1 METLSESSTGEPFYQ
16 ANKEAHRFYL
26 RKLDQECNKKLGGR
40 FASFFDAPARSPRF
54 TYLSPRDK
62 SLQSPRFPGA
72 LHALY
77 RQPEAQ
83 AVIAN
88 AWCKSLPSNERNLRR
103 LLSERLPLP
112 GRARGSPSFNSKG
125 TLPAQFDHAGRLCS
139 RPICQFASHS
149 PRSLCASP
157 DPPPDRL
164 IEMREEQAQRLER
177 LLRKVRPGKGPDA
190 PLIRAAELRLKR
202 LQEPLPVQEQLEPE
216 VKLEEEGVVPPIAED
231 PELDEIPEAVQV
243 PKGVAEE

>member
-112 GRARGSPSFNSKG
+112 
-125 TLPAQFDHAGRLCS
+125 GRLCS

>member
-112 GRARGSPSFNSKG
+112 DPPS
-125 TLPAQFDHAGRLCS
+125 AQS
-139 RPICQFASHS
+139 T
-149 PRSLCASP
+149 PRE
-157 DPPPDRL
+157 PPDRL

-202 LQEPLPVQEQLEPE
+202 LQEPLPVQE
-216 VKLEEEGVVPPIAED
+216 EGVVPPIAED